1 MGIYEEKMREKNS
14 AETAEVLKR
23 YLNEELQYLYERI
36 RAVENRVESN
46 QGDFYNFISQHT
58 KNHLPNPS
66 TPSDMEGALK
76 ALGLLKDY
84 TVEKRRI
91 YANLCKNDA
100 VEIIF

>member
-1 MGIYEEKMREKNS
+1 MGIYEEKAREKNS
-14 AETAEVLKR
+14 ADVAEILRTYLDQELR
-23 YLNEELQYLYERI
+23 YVYDRI

-76 ALGLLKDY
+76 SLGLLKDY
-84 TVEKRRI
+84 TVEKRRV